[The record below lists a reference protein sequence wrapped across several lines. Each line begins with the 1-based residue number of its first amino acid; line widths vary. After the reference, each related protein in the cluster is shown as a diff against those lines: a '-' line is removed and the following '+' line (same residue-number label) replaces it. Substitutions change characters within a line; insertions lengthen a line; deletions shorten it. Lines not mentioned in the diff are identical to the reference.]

1 MARALKKIPRFA
13 SWEQEEQFWET
24 HSRADYAFE
33 DVPPQEY
40 IRLNLQRRPR
50 RHMREAQ
57 LKNPFAA

>member
-1 MARALKKIPRFA
+1 MVRALKKIPKFA

-24 HSRADYAFE
+24 HKRADYAFE
-33 DVPPQEY
+33 DVPPEEH
-40 IRLNLQRRPR
+40 IRLNPQRKFR